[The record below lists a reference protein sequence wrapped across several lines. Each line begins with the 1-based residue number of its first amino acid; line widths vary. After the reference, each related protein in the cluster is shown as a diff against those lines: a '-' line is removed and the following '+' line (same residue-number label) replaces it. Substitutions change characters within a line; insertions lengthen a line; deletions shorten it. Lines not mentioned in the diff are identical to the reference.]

1 MLNWHLKILLNM
13 AYEINKETKT
23 IAVKKDCQTCT
34 HVKVCSFHK
43 KMSELCNSKEFYG
56 MQKALEWNNSLKA
69 FERYAS
75 CQFYT
80 YKFKIPEDKTVTI
93 ECDPDII
100 RDVLRDKTYGGLN
113 IEKNSTQVLSPYI
126 VEDNKPKPIAK
137 KISELLLE
145 SEYRFD

>member
-1 MLNWHLKILLNM
+1 M

-23 IAVKKDCQTCT
+23 IKVQKDCQTCT

-43 KMSELCNSKEFYG
+43 KMSDLCTSKEFYG
-56 MQKALEWNNSLKA
+56 MQKYLEWNNSLQA
-69 FERYAS
+69 FERHAS

-100 RDVLRDKTYGGLN
+100 KDVLRGKLRQYSNDFV
-113 IEKNSTQVLSPYI
+113 EKNTAGFYEVDDDVKSKTIERKVSD
-126 VEDNKPKPIAK
+126 V
-137 KISELLLE
+137 LLE
-145 SEYRFD
+145 SEYRFA